1 VATVT
6 PRPVLALL
14 GLGLLTVVA
23 GCLALWRSTAS
34 YLDHPLAPSSTSGN
48 RVFVL
53 PDGSLGAYA
62 PFAAGL
68 EPVVIGVG
76 IVVVALACFLGAAL
90 HRRGTLIDG

>member
-1 VATVT
+1 MT

-62 PFAAGL
+62 PSAVGL
-68 EPVVIGVG
+68 EPAVIGVG
-76 IVVVALACFLGAAL
+76 LATLSGVVFVHAVQW
-90 HRRGTLIDG
+90 RR

>member
-1 VATVT
+1 VT
-6 PRPVLALL
+6 FTARPVLVLL
-14 GLGLLTVVA
+14 GLGVLTAVA

-62 PFAAGL
+62 PFAVGL

-76 IVVVALACFLGAAL
+76 IVVVVLACFVGAVL
-90 HRRGTLIDG
+90 HRRGTRIDG